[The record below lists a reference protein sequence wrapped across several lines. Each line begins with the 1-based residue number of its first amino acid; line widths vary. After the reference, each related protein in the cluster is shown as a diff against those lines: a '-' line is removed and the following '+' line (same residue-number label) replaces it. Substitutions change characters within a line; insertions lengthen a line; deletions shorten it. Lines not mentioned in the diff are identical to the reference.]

1 MPFDASVLPY
11 HAEVL
16 AYLRREERHVWDWF
30 TSNRVQKEHA
40 EAVRFD
46 LLKRTY
52 RIGRDSHRDL
62 YRIAESAAEA
72 LGVEH
77 EVTLYQAQNSEGL
90 NASIAYLPE
99 EAHIVMAGPV
109 ATRLNEQELRA
120 LFAHELGHVLLYEV
134 EGGDL
139 LVASQVLA
147 AMTND
152 RSADTPHFETM
163 RLFDLYQEVY
173 CDRTGARAVEGDTDI
188 VISMLVKVAT
198 GLDSVDARGYLK
210 QAEEVL
216 SKSPGASE
224 GQTHPEQYIRA
235 RVLDLWKQDPA
246 AADAKIAQLI
256 QGSPPL
262 GRLDFTAQHRLAA
275 QTRSL
280 LDAFFLEKWA
290 RTDLLLAH
298 ARLFFDD
305 YEPAATPSV
314 QLDKQAVADCDSTV
328 RDYFCYV
335 LMDLASADSDLEEAP
350 LAQALSVAESLGL
363 ADRFGEV
370 ATKEF
375 RLRKKQFEE
384 INKNRDQLVAVARTE
399 APK

>member
-1 MPFDASVLPY
+1 
-11 HAEVL
+11 
-16 AYLRREERHVWDWF
+16 
-30 TSNRVQKEHA
+30 
-40 EAVRFD
+40 
-46 LLKRTY
+46 
-52 RIGRDSHRDL
+52 
-62 YRIAESAAEA
+62 
-72 LGVEH
+72 
-77 EVTLYQAQNSEGL
+77 
-90 NASIAYLPE
+90 
-99 EAHIVMAGPV
+99 
-109 ATRLNEQELRA
+109 
-120 LFAHELGHVLLYEV
+120 VLLYEV

-173 CDRTGARAVEGDTDI
+173 CGRTGARAVEGDTD
-188 VISMLVKVAT
+188 VVMSMLVKVAT

-235 RVLDLWKQDPA
+235 RVLDLWRQDPA

-262 GRLDFTAQHRLAA
+262 GRLDFTAQHRLAV

-280 LDAFFLEKWA
+280 LDAFFCEKWA
-290 RTDLLLAH
+290 RTELLLAH

-305 YEPAATPSV
+305 YEPAARPAE
-314 QLDKQAVADCDSTV
+314 QIDKEAVADCDSTV

-335 LMDLASADSDLEEAP
+335 LMDLASTDSDLEEAP
-350 LAQALSVAESLGL
+350 LARALSVA
-363 ADRFGEV
+363 
-370 ATKEF
+370 
-375 RLRKKQFEE
+375 
-384 INKNRDQLVAVARTE
+384 
-399 APK
+399 